1 MAAVVVAAQAVALL
15 VLLVLLA
22 GLQGSQGSLH
32 DVRPQSAQVRCGDE
46 HCLTARAAARRSPT
60 ASRPL
65 NWLSPRIIAPLA
77 AVLRCRSRA
86 MAGARH

>member
-15 VLLVLLA
+15 VLLS
-22 GLQGSQGSLH
+22 GLQGIQGSLH

-65 NWLSPRIIAPLA
+65 NWLSPRIIAPLPA
-77 AVLRCRSRA
+77 ALRCRSRA
-86 MAGARH
+86 LAGARR